1 MLQVLVRT
9 LRVESADRQMLA
21 AVLSLIVT
29 MTRNLMDAEDLP
41 PLIDAIN
48 RAANGFSILAE
59 LQSMVTKLSMKSKVT
74 IVNRLN
80 TLKLITEIFI
90 LIVRHGS
97 RYTVEEAE
105 NLMKLLWKAARNMS
119 EIEDIMVI
127 SGCSSSLKTLG
138 SLVKEAEELL
148 PRERASEMEV
158 IIEHPS
164 CVNRNQINEIVYN
177 LYYFNP
183 YPHWKTVCR
192 GNLIVDLKTEIKN
205 YSCLPVIKSK

>member
-1 MLQVLVRT
+1 MCWIVTLVILKINIMLQVLVRT
-9 LRVESADRQMLA
+9 LRAESVDRQMLA

-48 RAANGFSILAE
+48 RAANGFSILTE

-80 TLKLITEIFI
+80 ELKLITEIFI

-105 NLMKLLWKAARNMS
+105 NLIKSLLKAARNMS

-148 PRERASEMEV
+148 PRARASEMEV

-164 CVNRNQINEIVYN
+164 CVNRNQIN
-177 LYYFNP
+177 
-183 YPHWKTVCR
+183 
-192 GNLIVDLKTEIKN
+192 
-205 YSCLPVIKSK
+205 